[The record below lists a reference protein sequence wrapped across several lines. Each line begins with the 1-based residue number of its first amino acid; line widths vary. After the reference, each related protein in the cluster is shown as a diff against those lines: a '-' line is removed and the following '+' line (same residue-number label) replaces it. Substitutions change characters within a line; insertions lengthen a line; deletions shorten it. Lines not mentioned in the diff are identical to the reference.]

1 MNKKSLTMVL
11 LGGALLFG
19 GAQGLEVPASADA
32 DDGLISKAAPPLVL
46 GAGGAITD
54 IAGYKSAN
62 ETVSVSAKPAVV
74 LAEQAPAEVSGS
86 VKLERINGISLSDD
100 VETIVKHK
108 GEPISVRKDE
118 FFGDTKILEYRDC
131 RVAVGDYGV
140 EYVEVTPEQK
150 QITIDGKQVAN
161 NLQALEKTLGE
172 PYWVA
177 EDGLVYTQDKQALK
191 LFVDPD
197 SGQLKSVHFFSSIT
211 E

>member
-19 GAQGLEVPASADA
+19 GAQGLEVPASAGA

-46 GAGGAITD
+46 GAGGAMTD
-54 IAGYKSAN
+54 IAGYKSAS
-62 ETVSVSAKPAVV
+62 ETVSAKPAVV
-74 LAEQAPAEVSGS
+74 LAEQTPAGASGS
-86 VKLERINGISLSDD
+86 VKLEHVNGISLSDD
-100 VETIVKHK
+100 ENTIVKHK
-108 GEPISVRKDE
+108 GEPTSVRKDE
-118 FFGDTKILEYRDC
+118 FFGDTKILEYPDC
-131 RVAVGDYGV
+131 SVAVGEYGV
-140 EYVEVTPEQK
+140 EYVEVTPEHK
-150 QITIDGKQVAN
+150 QITIDGKRVAN

-177 EDGLVYTQDKQALK
+177 EDGLVYTQDSQALK

-197 SGQLKSVHFFSSIT
+197 SGRLKSVQFFSSVT